1 MAINRPDR
9 DHDKRG
15 LNDETAQLA
24 ATMGHHQ
31 FTGRAGDFKTEVTRN
46 TGWNY
51 LGITAVAKMASRAS
65 FEIYDDREQDAKN
78 RNMRAS
84 LRLSHG
90 TQWKSFASDDEKRV
104 ADAAFRWWKLIDQPS
119 PWQTG
124 RQLRWDVVQQLHLHG
139 TAMVWNV
146 KNGFNKTLWRIP
158 IPMNLVTPIA
168 PGMRK
173 EYPFGGI
180 KVHSLQWLSAYFPDS
195 GLQQSRY
202 HYVANRE
209 ISLEDI
215 TMYAYPHPLLRGDGY
230 SPTSAGEGW
239 LHLVQQTEDAQSQQY
254 ADGPTQ
260 KVLVQPLE
268 EDITTNKDLDSFQK
282 RMDRRLRSSETG
294 FIAIPNGGAQP
305 ISFAPDSMGYTQTSE
320 SMSAAIMALHGTPKT
335 AVGMMDGM
343 TYGSI
348 AASMQGFTSL
358 SVQSDLDL
366 MADEDT
372 ATMRKEEGSA
382 FSIEYTAPTY
392 NDPDLKERQ
401 LTSDMQAG
409 TITAGEWRRERN
421 REPFGDERDDMICGS
436 QGLKEYGSQDPM
448 GGGMDPMAGMGGM
461 PGMDA
466 MGGMG
471 GPAPAEEDPW
481 AMLDSIGIDGP
492 GEPDGGEPSQW
503 EGSEAVPD
511 MMPQAKS
518 LMGNPVTPVVA
529 AFDLDGSLASGEGD
543 EIGSLNDCTCEIAN
557 ILHGAGI
564 KIVIYSYRDDND
576 EIAYWL
582 DKNGVKWDHIN
593 DNPYGMSGDEEIIIS
608 EPVESD
614 TETFIVKNVMK
625 SLTGNEELK
634 AAVRGAALRKEGA
647 SDTPTGE
654 ILVDVS
660 GEMAEQVNAI
670 RSSLSSI
677 GGEGEIDYC
686 PDCAISITDG
696 ILENNPAEMVN
707 RLRGINQFP
716 YATSSN
722 ISVSD
727 NPHGPALVYIEVE
740 GDGATGACGAVNS
753 DVARFGTDPPD
764 CPHIKLAYV
773 RQEDKHLYDGAKVRQ
788 LSSVAKKLK
797 YQHPAHPELQ
807 VPLK

>member
-1 MAINRPDR
+1 MAIKRPER
-9 DHDKRG
+9 DQDKRG
-15 LNDETAQLA
+15 LSDETAQLA

-31 FTGRAGDFKTEVTRN
+31 FTGRAGDFKTEATRN

-51 LGITAVAKMASRAS
+51 LGITAVCKMASRAS
-65 FEIYDDREQDAKN
+65 FEIYDDREEDAKN
-78 RNMRAS
+78 RNQRAS

-90 TQWKSFASDDEKRV
+90 TQWKSFAKDDETRI
-104 ADAAFRWWKLIDQPS
+104 ADGKFRWWKLIDQPS

-146 KNGFNKTLWRIP
+146 KNGFGKTLWRIP

-168 PGMRK
+168 PGMRE

-180 KVHSLQWLSAYFPDS
+180 KVHSLQWLSAYFPNS
-195 GLQQSRY
+195 GIQQSRY

-209 ISLEDI
+209 ISLEDV

-230 SPTSAGEGW
+230 SPTAAGEGW
-239 LHLVQQTEDAQSQQY
+239 LHLIQQTEDAQSQQY

-294 FIAIPNGGAQP
+294 FVAIPNGGAQP
-305 ISFAPDSMGYTQTSE
+305 ISFAPDSMGYTQTSD

-401 LTSDMQAG
+401 LTTDMQAG

-436 QGLKEYGSQDPM
+436 QGLKEFGSQDPM
-448 GGGMDPMAGMGGM
+448 GGGMDPMGGMGGMDPMAGMGG
-461 PGMDA
+461 PPQ
-466 MGGMG
+466 GG
-471 GPAPAEEDPW
+471 APEGEDPW
-481 AMLDSIGIDGP
+481 AMLDMIGVDGP
-492 GEPDGGEPSQW
+492 SDEPQDDSQW
-503 EGSEAVPD
+503 DGAEAVPQQ
-511 MMPQAKS
+511 MPQVKS
-518 LMGNPVTPVVA
+518 LLGQPVTPVVA
-529 AFDLDGSLASGEGD
+529 AFDLDNSLAIDGSE
-543 EIGSLNDCTCEIAN
+543 EIGGLHQNTCELAN
-557 ILHGAGI
+557 TLHDAGI
-564 KIVIYSYRDDND
+564 KIIIYSYRPDND

-582 DKNGVKWDHIN
+582 EKNGVKYDSIN
-593 DNPYGMSGDEEIIIS
+593 DNPFSDSDEEIIVGD
-608 EPVESD
+608 PVGDDVEKYIIKS
-614 TETFIVKNVMK
+614 IMK
-625 SLTGNEELK
+625 SLGGREDVK
-634 AAVRGAALRKEGA
+634 AAVRGAALRKEGVSEA
-647 SDTPTGE
+647 PTGE
-654 ILVDVS
+654 VLAEVAGD
-660 GEMAEQVNAI
+660 MAEQVNI
-670 RSSLSSI
+670 IKSSLDSDDIIQHCESC
-677 GGEGEIDYC
+677 G
-686 PDCAISITDG
+686 ISITDG
-696 ILENNPAEMVN
+696 VLENNPAEMVGQ
-707 RLRGINQFP
+707 LRGIKQFP
-716 YATSSN
+716 YATSSTL
-722 ISVSD
+722 STKD
-727 NPHGPALVYIEVE
+727 NGTGPVLVYVEVE
-740 GDGATGACGAVNS
+740 GDGAANAAGAVNS
-753 DVARFGTDPPD
+753 EVARFGTETPD
-764 CPHIKLAYV
+764 KPHIKLGYV
-773 RQEDKHLYDGAKVRQ
+773 SQESKEKYDGMQVRQ
-788 LSSVAKKLK
+788 LSSVAKKLN